1 VSSKKATKIQSL
13 VNFVLEGLH
22 ATFHILPIDGR
33 CSGREKL
40 RTFKVWCPQ
49 LLTECAFSKDDGRF
63 AQLRGQR
70 AYVEFFTA
78 NIRSPN
84 TQRAYARAG
93 GAWCEDCGLTAHD
106 DPAA

>member
-1 VSSKKATKIQSL
+1 MWSAGVNVSIQNADFLEKSGVFL
-13 VNFVLEGLH
+13 VTIRGRAFRPDGPASRVALEN
-22 ATFHILPIDGR
+22 
-33 CSGREKL
+33 S
-40 RTFKVWCPQ
+40 
-49 LLTECAFSKDDGRF
+49 
-63 AQLRGQR
+63 QLRGQR